1 MESMETLGERLKKLR
16 MERGLTQEQLAGQL
30 HVTRQA
36 VAKWESDN
44 GTPDVDNLVRL
55 ADAFGVTLD
64 TLVGRAAAEEPSAPQ
79 SAIPVERICTQNER
93 FGTQTVSDTQGE
105 QTLWQQIKVWPHT
118 RLVAALLF
126 LFCFLIWLI
135 MQVEIYEASGESLSW
150 ALALLAMIVSFAAF
164 VANLVRYWIER
175 KQKS

>member
-64 TLVGRAAAEEPSAPQ
+64 TLVGRAAAKEPSAPQ
-79 SAIPVERICTQNER
+79 SPIPVERI
-93 FGTQTVSDTQGE
+93 GTQPDPAPQGG
-105 QTLWQQIKVWPHT
+105 QTLWQQIKAWPHK

-135 MQVEIYEASGESLSW
+135 MQAEIYEASGESLSW
-150 ALALLAMIVSFAAF
+150 ALALLAAVASFSAF

-175 KQKS
+175 KQNS

>member
-64 TLVGRAAAEEPSAPQ
+64 TLVGRAAAKEPSAPQ
-79 SAIPVERICTQNER
+79 GAIPAERI
-93 FGTQTVSDTQGE
+93 GTQPDPAPQGG
-105 QTLWQQIKVWPHT
+105 QTLWQQIKAWPHT

-126 LFCFLIWLI
+126 LFCFLIWII
-135 MQVEIYEASGESLSW
+135 MQAEIYEASGESLSW
-150 ALALLAMIVSFAAF
+150 ALALLAAVASFSAF

>member
-16 MERGLTQEQLAGQL
+16 TERGLTQEQLAGQL

-79 SAIPVERICTQNER
+79 SAIPVERI
-93 FGTQTVSDTQGE
+93 GTQSDPAPQGG
-105 QTLWQQIKVWPHT
+105 QTLWQQIKAWPHT
-118 RLVAALLF
+118 RLVAAILF
-126 LFCFLIWLI
+126 LFCYLIWLI
-135 MQVEIYEASGESLSW
+135 MQAEIYEASGESLSW

>member
-16 MERGLTQEQLAGQL
+16 TERGLTQEQLAGQL

-79 SAIPVERICTQNER
+79 SSIPVERI
-93 FGTQTVSDTQGE
+93 GTQSDPAPQSG
-105 QTLWQQIKVWPHT
+105 QTLWQQIKAWPHT
-118 RLVAALLF
+118 RLVAAILF
-126 LFCFLIWLI
+126 LFCYLIWLI
-135 MQVEIYEASGESLSW
+135 MQAEIYEASGESLSW
-150 ALALLAMIVSFAAF
+150 VLALLAAVASFAAF